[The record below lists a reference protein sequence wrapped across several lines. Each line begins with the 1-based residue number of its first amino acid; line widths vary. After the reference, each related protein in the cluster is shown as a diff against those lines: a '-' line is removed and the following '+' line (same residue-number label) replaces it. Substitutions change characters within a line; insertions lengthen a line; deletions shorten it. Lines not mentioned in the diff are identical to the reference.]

1 MKKFFLSVIAI
12 AAMCMTVKAEDK
24 LISASFDIIGDSTE
38 TGQGQLDQVK
48 LCNGDTLFNNTI
60 GYFYQGY
67 NSKGLEVATGSN
79 LGYGP
84 YWHESNS
91 SANAICLLVPGHCEA
106 EVDITNRIGT
116 KNDQYE
122 FYMFALPVGAPLP
135 SDLITKKA
143 EALDSAAWKMSSF
156 TEGTVTLKANMAEMP
171 QEQYVLAIIF
181 EDRSQAKG
189 MRHRRIAYKQTAVY
203 PAPVE
208 EIVLDTIVVTDVK
221 TTQFAIGDTYEFG
234 GKVTAYYS
242 DKSSADVTSKAV
254 ITNTTFNTAGTQA
267 IQISYTNKEVTK
279 TTSYDVNVIALD
291 PKELNS
297 ASWDVYGDGTAT
309 CIGYGYQV
317 AIGELDTL
325 VKNDVHFFYL
335 QGERVYE
342 ANKNGAYWHNSN
354 ATKDDNALCLTVRGG
369 VKSTI
374 DMTFLPGKNEKLTYK
389 FYVFAQ
395 AAGQTKPE
403 ALYSQ
408 TSTALDSISIETS
421 SNTKTSDIT
430 LTVDLTERSEAQ
442 DLYIIYDCST
452 GCRHRAITYT
462 EKEFA
467 KETPT
472 AIKGVKAATSVKKM
486 MIDGQIVIMKD
497 DVKMNILGF

>member
-1 MKKFFLSVIAI
+1 MKKIFLSVIAI

-67 NSKGLEVATGSN
+67 NSKGLEVATGKN

-106 EVDITNRIGT
+106 EVDITNRIGA
-116 KNDQYE
+116 KDQYE

-143 EALDSAAWKMSSF
+143 DALDSAAWKMSDY
-156 TEGTVTLKANMAEMP
+156 TEGTVTLKANMAKMP
-171 QEQYVLAIIF
+171 QDQYVLAIIF
-181 EDRSQAKG
+181 EDRTQEKG

-208 EIVLDTIVVTDVK
+208 EIVLDSIVVSDVK

-254 ITNTTFNTAGTQA
+254 ITNTEFVKEGTQA
-267 IQISYTNKEVTK
+267 IQISYTDKEVTK
-279 TTSYDVNVIALD
+279 TTSYDVTVIALD

-297 ASWDVYGDGTAT
+297 ASWDVYGDGTET

-325 VKNDVHFFYL
+325 VKNDVRFFYL
-335 QGERVYE
+335 QGERAYE
-342 ANKNGAYWHNSN
+342 ANKKGAYWHNSN

-374 DMTFLPGKNEKLTYK
+374 DMTFLPGKSDPLTYK

-395 AAGQTKPE
+395 AAGQTKPK

-408 TSTALDSISIETS
+408 TNTALDSISIETS

-430 LTVDLTERSEAQ
+430 LTVDLTKVSEAQ
-442 DLYIIYDCST
+442 DLYIIYDCTT

-472 AIKGVKAATSVKKM
+472 AIKGVKVTPIAKKM
-486 MIDGQIVIMKD
+486 MVNGQIMIVKD
-497 DVKMNILGF
+497 GNMMNMLGF